1 MAEKQ
6 FLMKIHM
13 ERLVVNLLVL
23 SLLSFNLT
31 GCGYT
36 VGNSYQPD
44 VQTVYVPIFENNTF
58 RRGFEY
64 QLTEAVQQKIQ
75 SRTPFRLAKGVEAD
89 TKLTGT
95 IKQINKSVLGT
106 TANTDPR
113 NLNLR
118 FVVEVTWEDMR
129 SGRILSQQQ
138 VPITADVVSLVSAAS
153 FAPEVG
159 QSMATAT
166 KTATDSLANQIV
178 QLMEAP
184 W

>member
-1 MAEKQ
+1 
-6 FLMKIHM
+6 MKCF
-13 ERLVVNLLVL
+13 VVNLLLL
-23 SLLSFNLT
+23 SLPSIYLA

-44 VQTVYVPIFENNTF
+44 VQTVYVPIFENKTF
-58 RRGFEY
+58 RRGYEY

-75 SRTPFRLAKGVEAD
+75 SRTPFRLGKGVEAD
-89 TKLTGT
+89 TKLTGK
-95 IKQINKSVLGT
+95 IRQINKTVLGT
-106 TANTDPR
+106 TQNTDPR
-113 NLNLR
+113 NLNLQ

-138 VPITADVVSLVSAAS
+138 VPITADVVNLVSQAS

-159 QSMATAT
+159 QSLATAT
-166 KTATDSLANQIV
+166 KTATDNLANQIV

>member
-1 MAEKQ
+1 MCRP
-6 FLMKIHM
+6 FTYP
-13 ERLVVNLLVL
+13 
-23 SLLSFNLT
+23 SLRT
-31 GCGYT
+31 RH
-36 VGNSYQPD
+36 
-44 VQTVYVPIFENNTF
+44 F

-64 QLTEAVQQKIQ
+64 QLTEAVQQRIQ

-89 TKLTGT
+89 TRLTGT
-95 IKQINKSVLGT
+95 IKQIDKNVLGT
-106 TANTDPR
+106 TQNNDPR
-113 NLNLR
+113 NLNLK

-138 VPITADVVSLVSAAS
+138 VPITADVVNLVSQAS

-159 QSMATAT
+159 QSLATAT
-166 KTATDSLANQIV
+166 KSATDNLANQIV

>member
-1 MAEKQ
+1 MNR
-6 FLMKIHM
+6 F
-13 ERLVVNLLVL
+13 VVNLLVL
-23 SLLSFNLT
+23 LLLSIDLT

-44 VQTVYVPIFENNTF
+44 VQTVYVPIFENKTF

-75 SRTPFRLAKGVEAD
+75 SRTPFRLANGVEAD
-89 TKLTGT
+89 TRLTGT
-95 IKQINKSVLGT
+95 IKEIRKSVLGT
-106 TANTDPR
+106 TQFDDPR
-113 NLNLR
+113 NLNLQ

-129 SGRILSQQQ
+129 SGKILSQQQ
-138 VPITADVVSLVSAAS
+138 VPITPDVVELVSSAS

-159 QSMATAT
+159 QSLATAT
-166 KTATDSLANQIV
+166 QTATNRLANQIV

>member
-1 MAEKQ
+1 
-6 FLMKIHM
+6 M
-13 ERLVVNLLVL
+13 ERFVINLLLL
-23 SLLSFNLT
+23 SLLSLNLT

-44 VQTVYVPIFENNTF
+44 VQTVYVPIFENKTF

-75 SRTPFRLAKGVEAD
+75 AQTPFRLSKGVEAD
-89 TKLTGT
+89 TKLTGS
-95 IKQINKSVLGT
+95 IKQINKSVLAT
-106 TANTDPR
+106 TQNMDPR
-113 NLNLR
+113 NLNLQ

-129 SGRILSQQQ
+129 SGKILSQQQ
-138 VPITADVVSLVSAAS
+138 VPITADVVRLVSAAS

-166 KTATDSLANQIV
+166 KTATDKLANQIV
-178 QLMEAP
+178 QLMESP

>member
-1 MAEKQ
+1 
-6 FLMKIHM
+6 MK
-13 ERLVVNLLVL
+13 RLAVKLLL
-23 SLLSFNLT
+23 LLLLSINLT

-44 VQTVYVPIFENNTF
+44 VQTVYVPIFENKTF

-95 IKQINKSVLGT
+95 IKSIDKSVLAT
-106 TANTDPR
+106 TQNADPR
-113 NLNLR
+113 NLNLK

-138 VPITADVVSLVSAAS
+138 VPITADVVGLVSQAA

-159 QSMATAT
+159 QSLATAT

>member
-1 MAEKQ
+1 MVR
-6 FLMKIHM
+6 I
-13 ERLVVNLLVL
+13 VVNLLL
-23 SLLSFNLT
+23 LLLLSIDLT

-36 VGNSYQPD
+36 VGNSYQQD

-64 QLTEAVQQKIQ
+64 QLTEAVQQRIQ
-75 SRTPFRLAKGVEAD
+75 SRTPFRLAKGIEAD
-89 TKLTGT
+89 TRLSGR

-106 TANTDPR
+106 TQNNDPR
-113 NLNLR
+113 NLNLQ

-129 SGRILSQQQ
+129 SGQILSQQE
-138 VPITADVVSLVSAAS
+138 VPITPDVVNLVSQAS

-159 QSMATAT
+159 QSLATAT

>member
-1 MAEKQ
+1 
-6 FLMKIHM
+6 MK
-13 ERLVVNLLVL
+13 RFVVNLLLL
-23 SLLSFNLT
+23 SLLPINLS

-44 VQTVYVPIFENNTF
+44 VQTVYVPIFENKTF

-75 SRTPFRLAKGVEAD
+75 SRTPFRLAKGVESD

-95 IKQINKSVLGT
+95 IKQINKNVLAT
-106 TANTDPR
+106 TQNTDPR
-113 NLNLR
+113 NLNLK

-138 VPITADVVSLVSAAS
+138 VPITADVVSLVSQAS

-159 QSMATAT
+159 QSLATAT

>member
-1 MAEKQ
+1 
-6 FLMKIHM
+6 MKHCLNTTM
-13 ERLVVNLLVL
+13 KRYVTNLLLLLVL
-23 SLLSFNLT
+23 SVDLT

-44 VQTVYVPIFENNTF
+44 VQTVYVPIFENKTL

-64 QLTEAVQQKIQ
+64 QLTEAVQRKIQ

-89 TKLTGT
+89 TRLTGT
-95 IKQINKSVLGT
+95 IRHINKSVLGT
-106 TANTDPR
+106 TPDDDPR
-113 NLNLR
+113 NLNLQ
-118 FVVEVTWEDMR
+118 FVVDVTWEDMR

-138 VPITADVVSLVSAAS
+138 VPINADVVQLVSQAS

-159 QSMATAT
+159 QSLATAT
-166 KTATDSLANQIV
+166 QTATDNLANQIV

>member
-1 MAEKQ
+1 
-6 FLMKIHM
+6 MK
-13 ERLVVNLLVL
+13 RLVVNLLVL
-23 SLLSFNLT
+23 MLLSIHLT

-44 VQTVYVPIFENNTF
+44 VQTVYVPIFENKTF

-95 IKQINKSVLGT
+95 IKQINKSVLAT
-106 TANTDPR
+106 TQDADPR
-113 NLNLR
+113 NLNLQ

-129 SGRILSQQQ
+129 SGKILSQQQ

-159 QSMATAT
+159 QSLATAT